1 MRVKVIE
8 AINQSQGLQVN
19 FSTEYGNAT
28 ALWSGN
34 EPQISKE
41 YFVELEVPGVLYWQ
55 KDITVSEEECGIAL
69 KSGMVHLVGL
79 FESIEDDGYTVIRLG
94 DSIIS
99 IETQGEPPETGNN
112 VKLTTNN
119 LLLYEVNY

>member
-1 MRVKVIE
+1 ME

-55 KDITVSEEECGIAL
+55 KDITVSEEECGFAL
-69 KSGMVHLVGL
+69 KSGMVHLIGL

-99 IETQGEPPETGNN
+99 IETQGEPPETGSK

>member
-1 MRVKVIE
+1 MRVKVME
-8 AINQSQGLQVN
+8 AINQSKGCQVS
-19 FSTEYGNAT
+19 FSTEFGIAT
-28 ALWSGN
+28 ALWNGN
-34 EPQISKE
+34 EPQINKE

-55 KDITVSEEECGIAL
+55 KDITVSEAKCGIL
-69 KSGMVHLVGL
+69 LESGTVHLVGL

-99 IETQGEPPETGNN
+99 IETQGEPPDIGSN

>member
-1 MRVKVIE
+1 MRVKVME
-8 AINQSQGLQVN
+8 AINQTQGCQVN

-34 EPQISKE
+34 EPQINKE
-41 YFVELEVPGVLYWQ
+41 YFVELEVSGVLGWQ
-55 KDITVSEEECGIAL
+55 KDINVSEEKCGISL
-69 KSGMVHLVGL
+69 DSGTVHLVGL

-99 IETQGEPPETGNN
+99 IETQGEPPDIGSN

>member
-1 MRVKVIE
+1 MRVKVME

-55 KDITVSEEECGIAL
+55 KDITVSEEVCGIAL

-99 IETQGEPPETGNN
+99 IETQGEPPETGSN